1 MFLSIPTSYTLWRI
15 YIYPDLPEKNT
26 DLPDHTD
33 TGARHKEEWKE
44 RIEMDADDI
53 PG

>member
-1 MFLSIPTSYTLWRI
+1 MFLSIPTSYELYI
-15 YIYPDLPEKNT
+15 YIL
-26 DLPDHTD
+26 
-33 TGARHKEEWKE
+33 GARHKEEGKE